1 MSSAQQRTPESID
14 PLVIAFNK
22 IDVDRSGTIT
32 SQEFFTRLHEEGFD
46 MGKEEFDTLFEF
58 IDKDV
63 SCVRQCQYICVY
75 IMYCNTTVYL
85 INIYILLIIE
95 QRIDRFQ

>member
-63 SCVRQCQYICVY
+63 SCVFVNVNIFVFILCIAIQLSISS
-75 IMYCNTTVYL
+75 
-85 INIYILLIIE
+85 IYILLIH
-95 QRIDRFQ
+95 RTADR

>member
-1 MSSAQQRTPESID
+1 MSSQQQTPESID

-63 SCVRQCQYICVY
+63 SCVRINVNIFVFILCIAMQLSISSIY
-75 IMYCNTTVYL
+75 TT
-85 INIYILLIIE
+85 NS
-95 QRIDRFQ
+95 